1 MNYQEFKKEYK
12 YSCKHW
18 PDVTAV
24 YDNERFAPRVVT
36 TNQEKHG
43 SRWITTS
50 EDVKV
55 INWEHYMNIID
66 AVPFFRGLGGTER
79 VETNYTLWGK
89 LPDKITSTSPDRES
103 RTIREFIF

>member
-1 MNYQEFKKEYK
+1 MNYLEFKKTYK

-24 YDNERFAPRVVT
+24 YEETRFAPRMVT
-36 TNQEKHG
+36 THQEKRG
-43 SRWITTS
+43 SRWITTG

-55 INWEHYMNIID
+55 INWEYYMNIID
-66 AVPFFRGLGGTER
+66 ALPFFRGLGGTER
-79 VETNYTLWGK
+79 VETSFTRWGK